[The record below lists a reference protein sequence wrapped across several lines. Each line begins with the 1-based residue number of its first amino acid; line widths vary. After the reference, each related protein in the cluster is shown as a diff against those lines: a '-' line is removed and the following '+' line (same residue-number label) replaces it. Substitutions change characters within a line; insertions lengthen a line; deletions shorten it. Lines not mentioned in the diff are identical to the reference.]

1 MITTAL
7 RRLTARLAW
16 SDVLRP
22 RVAWIAM
29 AASALVAGAA
39 IQHSIERLEAASEA
53 RARLERQT
61 AGLHERYQAA
71 PGAITPALQQIRTR
85 HDEAVASAAAW
96 SHWTVWGS
104 LAWMFGVGAASAWS
118 LQRRARMVRMAV
130 APADTTSLTS
140 EADEAHTTAATT
152 PSAPAAAT
160 PDWQAVLREIQAVS
174 ELIGPAEDPPSAGAA
189 PVVGRIEPVGTER
202 AAERPLMHRLP
213 STEIHR
219 VDLRLAA

>member
-7 RRLTARLAW
+7 HRLTARLAW

-71 PGAITPALQQIRTR
+71 PGVATPALQQIRTR

-96 SHWTVWGS
+96 SHWTVWAS

-118 LQRRARMVRMAV
+118 LQRRTRAAPAQQETATAADEATPAV
-130 APADTTSLTS
+130 APPLPPVR
-140 EADEAHTTAATT
+140 TA
-152 PSAPAAAT
+152 

-202 AAERPLMHRLP
+202 SAERPLMHRLP
-213 STEIHR
+213 SAEIHR

>member
-7 RRLTARLAW
+7 RRLTAHLAW

-22 RVAWIAM
+22 RVAWVAM

-53 RARLERQT
+53 RARLERQN
-61 AGLHERYQAA
+61 AGLHERYLAT
-71 PGAITPALQQIRTR
+71 PGATTPALQQIRAS

-104 LAWMFGVGAASAWS
+104 LVWMFGVGAASAWS
-118 LQRRARMVRMAV
+118 LQRRARMAGTAV
-130 APADTTSLTS
+130 TPADTSCSITSK
-140 EADEAHTTAATT
+140 ADEAHPTAATT
-152 PSAPAAAT
+152 RPPTAA

-202 AAERPLMHRLP
+202 ATERPLMHRLP
-213 STEIHR
+213 SAEIHR